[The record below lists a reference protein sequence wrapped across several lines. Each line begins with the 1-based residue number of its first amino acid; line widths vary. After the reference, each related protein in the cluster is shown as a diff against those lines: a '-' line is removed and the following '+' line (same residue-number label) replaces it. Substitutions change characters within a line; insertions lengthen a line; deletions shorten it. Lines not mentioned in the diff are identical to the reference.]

1 VADTQPEAG
10 LFEPAEREHER
21 AWRGRACW
29 ASVDLDAI
37 EANCRTL
44 RAGLRGG
51 AGLMSVVKANGYG
64 HGIVGIARAALAGG
78 ASCFGVAA
86 VEEGAQLR
94 SAGIDAP
101 ILVLGYVPHWEA
113 ERVLR
118 LDLGVALAT
127 RQLAL
132 ALSRAA
138 ATLGRPATVHVK
150 VDTGM
155 GRYGVLPDEALDFV
169 RACQATP
176 GLNVEGFF
184 THLATADEPD
194 PTHAERQLRR
204 FDALCEVLRVHDAL
218 PPVRHA
224 VNSAGT
230 IAFPDHHCQMV
241 RCGIAVF
248 GVPPAD
254 MPGLPTLRPALSL
267 KARIARL
274 RTLPAGSCVGYGCTF
289 VAARPTDV
297 ALLPIGYADGISRA
311 LSNRGWTL
319 VNGRRA
325 PMIGRVSMDQC
336 TVDVTGLGPLAQD
349 DEVTLIGRQGD
360 DEITAAEVGG
370 WRDTIAYEVL
380 TGLHVRVPRVYLRCG
395 HPVAVAENG
404 EYWDLLTSRS
414 TGA

>member
-1 VADTQPEAG
+1 MADTQPEAG
-10 LFEPAEREHER
+10 LFDALQTGSER

-29 ASVDLDAI
+29 ASIDLDAI
-37 EANCRTL
+37 EANCRTI

-51 AGLMSVVKANGYG
+51 AGLMAVVKANGYG
-64 HGIVGIARAALAGG
+64 HGIVGIARAALDGG
-78 ASCFGVAA
+78 ATWFGVAA

-94 SAGIDAP
+94 SAGVDAP

-118 LDLGVALAT
+118 LDLAVAVTT

-138 ATLGRPATVHVK
+138 ADLGRPATVHVK

-155 GRYGVLPDEALDFV
+155 GRYGVLPEEALEFV

-176 GLNVEGFF
+176 GLNVDGVF

-194 PTHAERQLRR
+194 RTHAERQLRR
-204 FDALCEVLRVHDAL
+204 FDALCAVLAAHGAL

-230 IAFPDHHCQMV
+230 FAFPDHAYDMV

-254 MPGLPTLRPALSL
+254 MAGLPRLRPALAL

-297 ALLPIGYADGISRA
+297 ALIPIGYADGVSRA
-311 LSNRGWTL
+311 LSNRGWAL
-319 VNGRRA
+319 ANGRRA
-325 PMIGRVSMDQC
+325 PFVGRVSMDQL
-336 TVDVTGLGPLAQD
+336 TIDVTGLGPLHQD

-360 DEITAAEVGG
+360 EEITATDVAA

-380 TGLHVRVPRVYLRCG
+380 TQLHVRVPRVYLRCG
-395 HPVAVAENG
+395 QAVGVAENG
-404 EYWDLLTSRS
+404 DFWALPDRPER
-414 TGA
+414 